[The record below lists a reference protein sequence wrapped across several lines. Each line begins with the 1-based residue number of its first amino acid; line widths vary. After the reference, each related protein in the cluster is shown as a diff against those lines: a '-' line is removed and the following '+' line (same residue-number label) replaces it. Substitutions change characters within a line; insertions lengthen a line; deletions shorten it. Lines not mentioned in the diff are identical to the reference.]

1 MRYTDFQTGHF
12 ADFKQFKV
20 DIDFVNFGQ
29 VKIDPICSLL
39 LLWTGHSYCTEFGQ
53 DMPQKNNPNP
63 LPLIKIQELCIGS
76 CTRNFQ

>member
-1 MRYTDFQTGHF
+1 MRYIDFQTGHF

-39 LLWTGHSYCTEFGQ
+39 LTLDSSQLLF
-53 DMPQKNNPNP
+53 
-63 LPLIKIQELCIGS
+63 
-76 CTRNFQ
+76 